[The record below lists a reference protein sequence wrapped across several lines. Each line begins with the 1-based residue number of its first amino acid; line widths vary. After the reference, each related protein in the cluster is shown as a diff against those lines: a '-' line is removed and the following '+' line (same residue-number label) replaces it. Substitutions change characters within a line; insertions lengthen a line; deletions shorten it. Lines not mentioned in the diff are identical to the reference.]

1 MGYLERLDTYRE
13 DMIRTLGESVAFPSV
28 NSETVK
34 TQDGSVLP
42 FGRGVHDALIH
53 MLGVGTELGFE
64 SSNVDNYAGYIDC
77 KADDGYE
84 ADAKTVG
91 IVGHLDVVP
100 VGTGWSGDPFVM
112 TEKDGFLYGRGTA
125 DDKGPVVA
133 CLYALKA
140 IREEGISLKNNLRV
154 ILGLDEETGDI
165 SINHY
170 TEKYGHPDLGF
181 TPDGEYPIVNGEM
194 GIFIFDLAQKFS
206 SSPSKEDLRL
216 TKFEAGTAHNAV
228 PADARAVIAGNSK
241 YFDSIE
247 KKATLF
253 AAETG
258 YNIRTRKQGSALSIE
273 VKGKASHGARPDQGL
288 NAISIMMEFLG
299 GIHFANEDL
308 NDYIQFYNDHIGFD
322 LHGERFGC
330 KFEDNQSGPLILNVG
345 VANINEEL
353 ASLSINIRYPVT
365 FTDADLTA
373 GMEECLRD
381 TSIGIITRAVQT
393 PIYMDL
399 STDMVSKLL
408 AAYREETGDYET
420 PAIVQAGGTYAKM
433 VNNILCF
440 GGMFPG
446 EEDTM
451 HQADERLSVESFMKM
466 ARIYAR
472 AIYALC
478 CE

>member
-1 MGYLERLDTYRE
+1 M
-13 DMIRTLGESVAFPSV
+13 
-28 NSETVK
+28 
-34 TQDGSVLP
+34 
-42 FGRGVHDALIH
+42 
-53 MLGVGTELGFE
+53 
-64 SSNVDNYAGYIDC
+64 
-77 KADDGYE
+77 
-84 ADAKTVG
+84 
-91 IVGHLDVVP
+91 
-100 VGTGWSGDPFVM
+100 
-112 TEKDGFLYGRGTA
+112 
-125 DDKGPVVA
+125 
-133 CLYALKA
+133 
-140 IREEGISLKNNLRV
+140 
-154 ILGLDEETGDI
+154 
-165 SINHY
+165 
-170 TEKYGHPDLGF
+170 
-181 TPDGEYPIVNGEM
+181 
-194 GIFIFDLAQKFS
+194 
-206 SSPSKEDLRL
+206 
-216 TKFEAGTAHNAV
+216 
-228 PADARAVIAGNSK
+228 
-241 YFDSIE
+241 
-247 KKATLF
+247 
-253 AAETG
+253 
-258 YNIRTRKQGSALSIE
+258 
-273 VKGKASHGARPDQGL
+273 
-288 NAISIMMEFLG
+288 
-299 GIHFANEDL
+299 
-308 NDYIQFYNDHIGFD
+308 
-322 LHGERFGC
+322 
-330 KFEDNQSGPLILNVG
+330 NVG